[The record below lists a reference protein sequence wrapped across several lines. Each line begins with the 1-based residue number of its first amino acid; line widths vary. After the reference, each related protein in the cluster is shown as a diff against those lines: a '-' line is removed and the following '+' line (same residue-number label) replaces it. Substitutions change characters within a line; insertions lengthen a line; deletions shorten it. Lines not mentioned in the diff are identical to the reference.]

1 MSKRYAL
8 GVKRYV
14 SVRKQDGELTVT
26 IAEDGSE
33 KSAILPAR
41 RWVRFVAAMNDAEES
56 LKQMLAK
63 QYVKFNQ
70 HVGGGWY
77 LSVTTGYLCVDL
89 RRWYYDVRTNEI
101 KPSKTGIALRINEW
115 NALKDVIQ
123 QIHQKYPALSTTQT
137 CTSQPDHYNLE
148 GAISCFEC
156 NPFQLEEMLSSMNA

>member
-1 MSKRYAL
+1 MSQQWLIFAQSELKRDWWSYSAAGCIHRLYLQLLARYFSRRLRKMSKRYAL
-8 GVKRYV
+8 GVKRYM

-41 RWVRFVAAMNDAEES
+41 RWVRFVAAMNDVEES

-89 RRWYYDVRTNEI
+89 RRW
-101 KPSKTGIALRINEW
+101 
-115 NALKDVIQ
+115 
-123 QIHQKYPALSTTQT
+123 
-137 CTSQPDHYNLE
+137 
-148 GAISCFEC
+148 
-156 NPFQLEEMLSSMNA
+156 